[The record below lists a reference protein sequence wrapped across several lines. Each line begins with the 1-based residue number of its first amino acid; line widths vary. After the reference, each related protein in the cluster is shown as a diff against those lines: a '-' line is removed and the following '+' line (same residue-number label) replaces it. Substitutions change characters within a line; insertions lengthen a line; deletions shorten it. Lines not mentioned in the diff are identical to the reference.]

1 LRKAILLLLAA
12 LPLAAMLYEGGALLY
27 ARAKTPEIL
36 GRVSS
41 RETRLSTVPARW
53 LRMLLAVED
62 PGFFRHRG
70 IDFDTPGQGMTTM
83 TQSLAKF
90 LYFGRFTPGIDKPE
104 LMLVARF
111 ALDPAAG
118 KREQLEIF
126 VNYASFGTRR
136 GRPVIGFA
144 AAAPTFFGR
153 ELSQLSDRE
162 YLSLVAMLVSPNSL
176 DPLRHRE
183 ANAERTDRII
193 AYLSG
198 RCGPR
203 GLRDIYYA
211 DCAGAARRH
220 ATPVA
225 GVSETSNRSDRA
237 R

>member
-1 LRKAILLLLAA
+1 MRFRRAILLLLAA
-12 LPLAAMLYEGGALLY
+12 LPLAGILYEGGALLY

-36 GRVSS
+36 ARVSA
-41 RETRLSTVPARW
+41 REVTLSMVPVRR

-83 TQSLAKF
+83 TQSLAKL

-111 ALDPAAG
+111 ALDPAAS

-126 VNYASFGTRR
+126 LNHASFGTRR

-144 AAAPTFFGR
+144 AAARTFYGR
-153 ELSQLSDRE
+153 ELAQLSDRQFV
-162 YLSLVAMLVSPNSL
+162 SLVAILVAPNSL
-176 DPLRHRE
+176 DPLRHAE

-203 GLRDIYYA
+203 GLRDVYYE
-211 DCAGAARRH
+211 DCAAVRR
-220 ATPVA
+220 
-225 GVSETSNRSDRA
+225 
-237 R
+237 

>member
-1 LRKAILLLLAA
+1 MRFRRAILLLLAA
-12 LPLAAMLYEGGALLY
+12 LPLAGMLYEGGALLY

-36 GRVSS
+36 ARVSA
-41 RETRLSTVPARW
+41 REVTLSMVPVRR

-83 TQSLAKF
+83 TQSLAKL

-111 ALDPAAG
+111 ALDPAAS

-126 VNYASFGTRR
+126 LNHASFGTRR

-144 AAAPTFFGR
+144 AAARTFYGR
-153 ELSQLSDRE
+153 ELAQLSDRQFV
-162 YLSLVAMLVSPNSL
+162 SLVAILVAPNSL
-176 DPLRHRE
+176 DPLRHAE

-198 RCGPR
+198 RCRPR
-203 GLRDIYYA
+203 GLRDVYYE
-211 DCAGAARRH
+211 DCAAVRR
-220 ATPVA
+220 
-225 GVSETSNRSDRA
+225 
-237 R
+237 